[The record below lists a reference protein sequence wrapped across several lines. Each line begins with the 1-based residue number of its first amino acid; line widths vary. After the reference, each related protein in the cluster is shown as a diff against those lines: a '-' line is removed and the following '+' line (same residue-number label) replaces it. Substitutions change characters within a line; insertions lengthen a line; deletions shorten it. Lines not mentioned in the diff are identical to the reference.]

1 MKDQERDKSCIQKPS
16 PGKNAQEKMACDV
29 CVSQGAPCAA
39 MTQMLF
45 TGKSEQIE
53 CDLMKHCF

>member
-1 MKDQERDKSCIQKPS
+1 MKDQKRDNDCVQKSVSDKS
-16 PGKNAQEKMACDV
+16 AREKMVCDV
-29 CVSQGAPCAA
+29 CISQGAPCAA